1 MWPKGRLSHLLR
13 LVPLSHKCKAKNR
26 GTSETMT
33 KIESQVKHVLTT
45 VFEAYRNVLG
55 SESWSIVPFDVDI
68 SNDKVSISLSHQGK
82 VRTFSGRLSALGFL
96 SGRYW
101 AAAYFC
107 DELLEICPTWL
118 PTLSTTTPNYL
129 RAVVQS
135 DYGTIQKN
143 EEFKNAMR
151 DAGRVFLE
159 AGQQEE
165 AILCFRRSSD
175 MIFDVVQESV
185 VPSELKARVAGV
197 TNAVKGKGTTVSSF
211 SKSLLQWLDSELP
224 EERMCAIRA
233 IHGPMG
239 ELTYSNRL
247 RLFKAFRDPL
257 ARVCNDQIDAVR
269 ELGLGLAEIWSDK
282 LWEVS
287 AYVEALVVLNPLVES
302 NVRLRDSLLQR
313 WECRLA
319 LEMDSDAEADFERA
333 KKLIEAPLPMLN
345 NLSIDHTFFAWGD
358 LTDYRAAGLTRV
370 AEACLSWAEGIDPCE
385 DRRIRV
391 PKPPSP
397 KRQQQLLDRASK
409 LLEEA
414 VAIAEDRVWT
424 PSQSGESRSYH
435 AKTFC
440 VLAKAHEMKGS
451 MNEAFAS
458 ISKAR
463 DMALKLGLSFQT
475 TYSHEY
481 DRLRQAVSTI

>member
-1 MWPKGRLSHLLR
+1 
-13 LVPLSHKCKAKNR
+13 
-26 GTSETMT
+26 MT
-33 KIESQVKHVLTT
+33 KIESEVKHVLIT

-55 SESWSIVPFDVDI
+55 SESWSIIPFDVSV
-68 SNDKVSISLSHQGK
+68 SNDLVTVSLKHEGK
-82 VRTFSGRLSALGFL
+82 VRTFSGHLSALGFL
-96 SGRYW
+96 SGQYW
-101 AAAYFC
+101 AAAYFS
-107 DELLEICPTWL
+107 DELLEICPAWL
-118 PTLSTTTPNYL
+118 PTLSTTTPNFL
-129 RAVVQS
+129 RAIVQH

-151 DAGRVFLE
+151 DAGRVFWE
-159 AGQQEE
+159 AGVQEE
-165 AILCFRRSSD
+165 AVLCFRRSSD
-175 MIFDVVQESV
+175 MIFDVVQDSV
-185 VPSELKARVAGV
+185 VPPELKARVAGV
-197 TNAVKGKGTTVSSF
+197 TNTVKGKGTTVSSF
-211 SKSLLQWLDSELP
+211 SKSLLQWLDSEQP

-233 IHGPMG
+233 IHSPMG

-257 ARVCNDQIDAVR
+257 ARVCNDPIDAVK

-287 AYVEALVVLNPLVES
+287 AYVEALVVLNPLVEH

-319 LEMDSDAEADFERA
+319 LEMDSDAKADFERA
-333 KKLIEAPLPMLN
+333 KRLMEAPLPMLN
-345 NLSIDHTFFAWGD
+345 TLSIDHTFFAWGD
-358 LTDYRAAGLTRV
+358 LTDYRAAALTRV
-370 AEACLSWAEGIDPCE
+370 ADACLSWAEGIDPCE

-391 PKPPSP
+391 AKPPSS
-397 KRQQQLLDRASK
+397 KRQQQLLDRAS
-409 LLEEA
+409 LLLDEA
-414 VAIAEDRVWT
+414 VAIAEERVWT
-424 PSQSGESRSYH
+424 QTANGDSRSYH

-481 DRLRQAVSTI
+481 DRLRQAVSTM